1 MPDQPIERAVIN
13 SMRSRQHPR
22 IEDGNS
28 LLANL
33 IHSYSQY
40 IIIIQST
47 KGTPL
52 SYQMAGQSINNHN
65 RSRTGTIDYHTKQ
78 PQLLLNEP
86 LRIRVIDNILNNML
100 RTRPEREHID
110 MRKTAY
116 ANFFIQLLG
125 LREIWMLLP
134 SILRITNLTFA
145 RTFEAFIKRWIDA
158 HQ

>member
-1 MPDQPIERAVIN
+1 MPESLTLSHSLHPSCSIYPKIEFRAI
-13 SMRSRQHPR
+13 SQHH
-22 IEDGNS
+22 
-28 LLANL
+28 A
-33 IHSYSQY
+33 
-40 IIIIQST
+40 
-47 KGTPL
+47 
-52 SYQMAGQSINNHN
+52 
-65 RSRTGTIDYHTKQ
+65 KQ

-86 LRIRVIDNILNNML
+86 LRIWIIDNILNYML
-100 RTRPEREHID
+100 RARPEREHIH

-134 SILRITNLTFA
+134 SILRITNLTLA